1 MSKGCLCPSMGRL
14 RGIEMGNWNITTK
27 TAFMA
32 VGLGLGMA
40 VLPAS
45 AQGFAPDPQRLITQA
60 FIEQTR
66 EWLAN
71 PIVVLSVE
79 AQTIARG
86 ALPQESIDALD
97 AQWRAEREDDDKP
110 LISATLSSPL
120 SSYLTR
126 VQAGALGLYTEVFI
140 TDANGLNVGQSAI
153 TGDYWQ
159 GDEAKFTNTFPVGPN
174 AVFIDEAEWD
184 EDWQIWRAQLNMS
197 IPNEAGTR
205 AIGAVTIEVNLT
217 ELQRRSAPQS

>member
-1 MSKGCLCPSMGRL
+1 MPG
-14 RGIEMGNWNITTK
+14 WK
-27 TAFMA
+27 TATSA
-32 VGLGLGMA
+32 TLVATGLSLA
-40 VLPAS
+40 LAFATLPAA
-45 AQGFAPDPQRLITQA
+45 AQGNAPDPNQLITAQ

-71 PIVVLSVE
+71 PIVPLSVE
-79 AQTIARG
+79 AQTQLRG
-86 ALPQESIDALD
+86 ALSQETIDALD
-97 AQWRAEREDDDKP
+97 TQWRAEREADDKP

-120 SSYLTR
+120 STYLLR
-126 VQAGALGLYTEVFI
+126 IQSGALGLYTEMFI

-174 AVFIDEAEWD
+174 AIFIDEAEWD

-197 IPNEAGTR
+197 IPDETGTR
-205 AIGAVTIEVNLT
+205 AIGAATIEVNLT
-217 ELQRRSAPQS
+217 ELQRRSVPQS

>member
-1 MSKGCLCPSMGRL
+1 MPR
-14 RGIEMGNWNITTK
+14 WK
-27 TAFMA
+27 TAKT
-32 VGLGLGMA
+32 VGLLVGLSMSWSLGQA
-40 VLPAS
+40 A
-45 AQGFAPDPQRLITQA
+45 AQGTAPDPHQLITAQ

-71 PIVVLSVE
+71 PIVALSVQS
-79 AQTIARG
+79 QTEQRG
-86 ALPQESIDALD
+86 ALSQADIDALD
-97 AQWRAEREDDDKP
+97 TQWRAERETEDKP

-120 SSYLTR
+120 SNYLLR
-126 VQAGALGLYTEVFI
+126 IQAGALGLYTEMFI

-159 GDEAKFTNTFPVGPN
+159 GDEAKFANTFPVGPD

-197 IPNEAGTR
+197 IPDETGTR
-205 AIGAVTIEVNLT
+205 AIGAATIEVNLT
-217 ELQRRSAPQS
+217 ELQRRLAAQS